1 MGRTAVDFTGNKA
14 IRLVHYCSKNSVLNI
29 PSLSI
34 EVAFS
39 SDNSSTSD
47 TLLPRYSSMVVSSK
61 ITIIKPLNH
70 PLTQVNKLYKHCFT
84 KLTKALHLHVCKK

>member
-1 MGRTAVDFTGNKA
+1 MCVWREPGWRSHPAPEGIMGRTAVDFTGNKA
-14 IRLVHYCSKNSVLNI
+14 VRLVHYCSKNYVLNI

-47 TLLPRYSSMVVSSK
+47 ALLPRYSSMAVSSK
-61 ITIIKPLNH
+61 ITIIKPS
-70 PLTQVNKLYKHCFT
+70 
-84 KLTKALHLHVCKK
+84 